1 MAERKYVN
9 GINIP
14 RKMLDKADSIMKL
27 ANLKHRTDAFN
38 FMGNIQPIILD
49 EKKIRLP
56 KSKKIL
62 KQIDVR
68 YFFEDKK

>member
-1 MAERKYVN
+1 MTEKKFVN

-14 RKMLDKADSIMKL
+14 KKTLDKADSIMKK

-49 EKKIRLP
+49 EKTIRLP
-56 KSKKIL
+56 KSKSIL

-68 YFFEDKK
+68 YFFKDKK